1 MSSVLIQHE
10 FVSKATQMNQQNQMV
25 ELTKFTV
32 VKIFDWLVLTLTR

>member
-1 MSSVLIQHE
+1 MNSVLIQHE
-10 FVSKATQMNQQNQMV
+10 FVSKVTQMNQQNQMV

>member
-10 FVSKATQMNQQNQMV
+10 FVSKVTQMNQQNQMV

>member
-1 MSSVLIQHE
+1 MNSVLIQHE
-10 FVSKATQMNQQNQMV
+10 FVSKVTQMNLQNQMV